1 MQELSKFQITT
12 IIFLLMFV
20 FVIGAIYTN
29 TKDAANKK
37 LDENNNNF
45 QQRAQEDYNYE
56 QNIISENNNQIQNL
70 SNRIDELSQQVNIL
84 SKTKSQERTNVRC
97 RVYGIATPNGIIQ
110 LSPTEAI
117 AEARNNGTDLVMTC
131 AF

>member
-84 SKTKSQERTNVRC
+84 ILIK
-97 RVYGIATPNGIIQ
+97 
-110 LSPTEAI
+110 
-117 AEARNNGTDLVMTC
+117 
-131 AF
+131 